1 MIGKA
6 AFFQVLTPLFLCPK
20 GFDMVVQRSK
30 FLAGLLAIFVGS
42 LGIHN
47 FYLGFAKR
55 GTIQLL
61 ISVLSFGT
69 LAAISGI
76 WGIVEGILILC
87 SKPGEKWHQDVRG
100 VELSD

>member
-1 MIGKA
+1 MGKRRFSGFDA
-6 AFFQVLTPLFLCPK
+6 AFLVSERIS
-20 GFDMVVQRSK
+20 DMVVQRSK
-30 FLAGLLAIFVGS
+30 FLAGLLAICVGG

-69 LAAISGI
+69 LAAISGV

-87 SKPGEKWHQDVRG
+87 SKPGEKWHRDVRG

>member
-1 MIGKA
+1 
-6 AFFQVLTPLFLCPK
+6 
-20 GFDMVVQRSK
+20 MVVQRSK
-30 FLAGLLAIFVGS
+30 IVAGLLAIFVGS

-61 ISVLSFGT
+61 ISVLSFGI
-69 LAAISGI
+69 LAAISGV

-87 SKPGEKWHQDVRG
+87 SKPGEKWHQDARG